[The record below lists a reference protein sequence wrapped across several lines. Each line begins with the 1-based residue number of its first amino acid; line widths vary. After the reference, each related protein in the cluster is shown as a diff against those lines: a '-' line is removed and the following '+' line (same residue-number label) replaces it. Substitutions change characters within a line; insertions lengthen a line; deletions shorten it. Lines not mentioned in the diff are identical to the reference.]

1 MLLLLSVRGIAM
13 YTERV
18 ETYLHSILPEM
29 GYELDSVTFTVESG
43 IHYLRAFIF
52 RTDGADMTVNDCAAV
67 SRRLSKWLDK
77 EDFIDEEYMLEVCSL
92 GFKEPANDEP
102 TEDEDNEVD
111 AEDGE
116 EEAE

>member
-1 MLLLLSVRGIAM
+1 M

-43 IHYLRAFIF
+43 THYLRAFIF

-92 GFKEPANDEP
+92 GFKDQPAIEV
-102 TEDEDNEVD
+102 DEDF
-111 AEDGE
+111 E
-116 EEAE
+116 EEDISTEAEQESDKSDN

>member
-1 MLLLLSVRGIAM
+1 M

-18 ETYLHSILPEM
+18 ENYLHSILPDM

-43 IHYLRAFIF
+43 THYLRTFIF

-92 GFKEPANDEP
+92 GFKTPANEEP
-102 TEDEDNEVD
+102 VD
-111 AEDGE
+111 AE
-116 EEAE
+116 EANEDDAADESIS